1 MGTDFSLKEYKDNES
16 QLKSFNNL
24 GYAFFK
30 NVLSRQEILEL
41 RDAMDQL
48 TPIKESFDRDG
59 IHPEGNFFEKHI
71 KCVFNRDPVFLSYV
85 DRKEIIDFVASVVG
99 HKVHAGSRNLEYE
112 NFHIIGM
119 TAWVTGPGRTD
130 QQLHCDWL
138 PFPLPEDVIK
148 DTRVKVPLLVTTV
161 HYYLDNLFED
171 LGPTKFVP
179 GSHLSGR
186 LPNGDTS
193 WNGQEEQS
201 ILCDAGDVLV
211 FRSDVWHRG
220 TANKSN
226 QNRYL
231 LQVHYANR
239 MIAQKFPPYL
249 NQFQF
254 NQVIL
259 DQATPRQRR
268 ILGDHPNA
276 AYD

>member
-1 MGTDFSLKEYKDNES
+1 
-16 QLKSFNNL
+16 
-24 GYAFFK
+24 
-30 NVLSRQEILEL
+30 
-41 RDAMDQL
+41 MD
-48 TPIKESFDRDG
+48 KRNKVF
-59 IHPEGNFFEKHI
+59 
-71 KCVFNRDPVFLSYV
+71 CV
-85 DRKEIIDFVASVVG
+85 
-99 HKVHAGSRNLEYE
+99 
-112 NFHIIGM
+112 
-119 TAWVTGPGRTD
+119 
-130 QQLHCDWL
+130 
-138 PFPLPEDVIK
+138 
-148 DTRVKVPLLVTTV
+148 TR
-161 HYYLDNLFED
+161 
-171 LGPTKFVP
+171 
-179 GSHLSGR
+179 
-186 LPNGDTS
+186 
-193 WNGQEEQS
+193 
-201 ILCDAGDVLV
+201 DVLV